1 MSFMKKHPFL
11 QLDYH
16 STVKLSAAEKAKL
29 SKWFTMASEVLEF
42 LWDKKITTVKK
53 PETLH
58 VSLLI
63 CGEAKIKELN
73 REYRGKDKVTD
84 VLSFPAHEDLRRSK
98 LKADELFLGDLAIC
112 HQQTKRQAREFK
124 IGYFDEFIHLFFHG
138 VIHLIG
144 YDHEISPKEEKLME
158 KWEQIAL
165 EKFSE
170 IKKGAR

>member
-1 MSFMKKHPFL
+1 MKKHPFL
-11 QLDYH
+11 QLEYH
-16 STVKLSAAEKAKL
+16 STVKLSTAEKAKL
-29 SKWFTMASEVLEF
+29 TKWFKMASEVLET
-42 LWDKKITTVKK
+42 LWDKKIISVKK
-53 PETLH
+53 PKVLH

-84 VLSFPAHEDLRRSK
+84 VLSFPAHEDLRKSR
-98 LKADELFLGDLAIC
+98 LKTDELFLGDLAIC

-138 VIHLIG
+138 VIHLMG
-144 YDHEISPKEEKLME
+144 YDHEISLKEEKLME

-165 EKFSE
+165 ATFSE